1 MSDLQTIAVAIA
13 NDLHAGGQPPFACEN
28 CDLKSCLRCARAQKV
43 FQVLEALKE
52 HLQLNPLA
60 ADVLMPVADEAM
72 SLVKQALE
80 LVADEYLRAVSI
92 HPPLHSAHEAL
103 AVVWEEVRELEAEVF
118 KRGDRRSPEAMR
130 KEIVHVAAMA
140 VRFLIDVCLRGE
152 ARK

>member
-1 MSDLQTIAVAIA
+1 MSDLETLAAMLTKKRA
-13 NDLHAGGQPPFACEN
+13 AMWGGCSNFPCSRYETCKECETV
-28 CDLKSCLRCARAQKV
+28 R
-43 FQVLEALKE
+43 VLMALKE
-52 HLQLNPLA
+52 HLRSYPRALRALEW
-60 ADVLMPVADEAM
+60 VADEDTT
-72 SLVKQALE
+72 STGHALD
-80 LVADEYLRAVSI
+80 LVAAEYLRAAGI